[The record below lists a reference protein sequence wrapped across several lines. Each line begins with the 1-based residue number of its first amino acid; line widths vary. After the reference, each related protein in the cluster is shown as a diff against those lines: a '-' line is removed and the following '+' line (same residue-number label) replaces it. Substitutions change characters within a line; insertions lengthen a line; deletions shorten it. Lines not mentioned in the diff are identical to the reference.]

1 MIGRFTPSLVFR
13 RSTALFHAP
22 ACLELCD
29 FLSVPHGSESILLG
43 FGAVM
48 MLGGRQSGETISS
61 ALLEPILNVDML
73 IVTFK
78 FLPLLTTHEN
88 TLLLYY
94 RHFSENAH
102 DFLKSLQF
110 VHDDSPSCIVSTRD
124 FYL

>member
-13 RSTALFHAP
+13 RFTAIFHAP

-48 MLGGRQSGETISS
+48 MLGWRQSGETIFS
-61 ALLEPILNVDML
+61 AFPEPILNADML

-78 FLPLLTTHEN
+78 FQGVLNAYKIPLYFTTEEFEVLH
-88 TLLLYY
+88 LI
-94 RHFSENAH
+94 F
-102 DFLKSLQF
+102 
-110 VHDDSPSCIVSTRD
+110 
-124 FYL
+124 

>member
-1 MIGRFTPSLVFR
+1 MLVKYVGRFTPSLVFR

-29 FLSVPHGSESILLG
+29 FLSVLQGSENILLG

-48 MLGGRQSGETISS
+48 MLGGRQSGETISL
-61 ALLEPILNVDML
+61 ALPEPILNVDML

-78 FLPLLTTHEN
+78 FLPRLTAHEN

-94 RHFSENAH
+94 RR
-102 DFLKSLQF
+102 L
-110 VHDDSPSCIVSTRD
+110 
-124 FYL
+124 